1 MKIAES
7 RLRSLIK
14 SIIVESA
21 EYQLQSLDEE
31 ERKKLS
37 ELIEDTIY
45 EFFDF
50 ETKDLIR
57 NRFLKD
63 KNDNR
68 VKFQIGE
75 RRVTSSVSDILAGS
89 YFQLISGDTG
99 PSRYRYYKDIIEKT
113 GPNGRGVI
121 FKEVA
126 KEIKKHFPK
135 LSVGVYDES
144 NPYSGFHESSDDWHA
159 LSTNQQEEFC
169 NRIVDNVYSVYDVID
184 S

>member
-1 MKIAES
+1 MLITEK

-14 SIIVESA
+14 SIIVESG
-21 EYQLQSLDEE
+21 EYQLQPLDEE

-45 EFFDF
+45 EFFEF

-57 NRFLKD
+57 HRFLKD
-63 KNDNR
+63 KDDNR

-75 RRVTSSVSDILAGS
+75 RRVTSSVSDILAGA

-99 PSRYRYYKDIIEKT
+99 PSKYSYYLSIIEKT
-113 GPNGRGVI
+113 GMHGRYLI
-121 FKEVA
+121 FEEVA
-126 KEIKKHFPK
+126 KEMKKHFPK
-135 LSVGVYDES
+135 LSVGVYDEL
-144 NPYSGFHESSDDWHA
+144 NPYSGFHEAASDWYT
-159 LSTNQQEEFC
+159 LSDNQQKEFC